1 MVSPTSLFLVVAS
14 LSSLSSYA
22 APTLVYSLM
31 AQEPPVARVGSL
43 FEFNLFPSTFNS
55 TAEISYTPSGM
66 PEWMSWNSAS
76 LAFTGTPS
84 AKDQGETVVMLEA
97 RDSTGSTESNFT
109 LITTNYTVPGIHES
123 FTTQIDDPSSRVFSS
138 ATPLP
143 GGTGV
148 SIPPYWSFSL
158 GWSGS
163 TFRLSRTEPT
173 NGNLFVMAH
182 ERGTVGLPT
191 WLNFDNTT
199 MTFNGTAPAEG
210 TYIIVVTGTDFWGYT
225 GAQTSFVI
233 EVGNGTPIELAKN
246 SNFTDLVTI
255 ARGSVDYTIGL
266 ENVLYDGEPATKQ
279 EVQAEL
285 DSTDFP
291 WLSLD
296 G

>member
-1 MVSPTSLFLVVAS
+1 MFSLTPLFVALALS
-14 LSSLSSYA
+14 LSTYA
-22 APTLVYSLM
+22 APALVYPLM
-31 AQEPPVARVGSL
+31 AQEPPVARVDSL
-43 FEFNLFPSTFNS
+43 FTFGLFPGTFNS
-55 TAEISYTPSGM
+55 TSDITYTPTGM
-66 PEWMSWNSAS
+66 PEWMSWNTAS

-84 AKDQGETVVMLEA
+84 SSDIGQTIVALEA
-97 RDSTGSTESNFT
+97 RDSTGFITSNFT
-109 LITTNYTVPGIHES
+109 LITTNYTIPGIHES
-123 FTTQIDDPSSRVFSS
+123 FTTQVDDPTSRVFAS
-138 ATPLP
+138 ASALP

-148 SIPPYWSFSL
+148 SVPPYWSFSL

-199 MTFNGTAPAEG
+199 MTFNGTAPAQG
-210 TYIIVVTGTDFWGYT
+210 SYTIVVTGTDFWGYT

-233 EVGNGTPIELAKN
+233 AVGEGAPIELVKGA
-246 SNFTDLVTI
+246 NFTDLITI
-255 ARGSVDYTIGL
+255 ARSTVDYEIGL
-266 ENVLYDGEPATKQ
+266 ENVLYNGTQAT
-279 EVQAEL
+279 AEFVEMSA
-285 DSTDFP
+285 DTSDFP